1 MIAQETTPQPRQRVR
16 VHAIRSETTPDSR
29 CRVEVELEWAA
40 GNRIQGHGEG
50 TSTQEGKL
58 IAGALAVLEAI
69 DRVTRGLMRLDYR
82 GAKIVR
88 AFDSLV
94 IIVALRAE
102 VPNRRYDLIGAV
114 QAPGDDVVRGAVL
127 SVLDATN
134 RILEWYARPDAEGGA
149 PPRHDVT
156 STA

>member
-1 MIAQETTPQPRQRVR
+1 MIAPENSPSPRQRVR
-16 VHAIRSETTPDSR
+16 VHSIKSETTPDSR
-29 CRVEVELEWAA
+29 CRVEVEIEWAA
-40 GNRIQGHGEG
+40 GTRIQGRGEG
-50 TSTQEGKL
+50 TSTQEGQL

-82 GAKIVR
+82 GAKVVR

-102 VPNRRYDLIGAV
+102 VPDRRYDLIGAV
-114 QAPGDDVVRGAVL
+114 QAPGDDVVRGVVL

-134 RILEWYARPDAEGGA
+134 RILEWYAQPRLEGEA
-149 PPRHDVT
+149 PPRR
-156 STA
+156 A

>member
-1 MIAQETTPQPRQRVR
+1 MTNPSESTFTPRQRVR
-16 VHAIRSETTPDSR
+16 VHSIRSETTPDSR

-40 GNRIQGHGEG
+40 GTRIKGRGLG

-69 DRVTRGLMRLDYR
+69 EKVTRGMMKLDYR
-82 GAKIVR
+82 GAKVVR

-94 IIVALRAE
+94 IVVALRAE
-102 VPNRRYDLIGAV
+102 VPERRYDLIGAC
-114 QAPGDDVVRGAVL
+114 QAPGDDVVRGVVL

-134 RILEWYARPDAEGGA
+134 RILELYMQPVRPDAPSM
-149 PPRHDVT
+149 PPTR
-156 STA
+156 A